1 MADADSR
8 FVVFHI
14 TQLRFSRHFRKR
26 PSNSPDIQGTSKK
39 REAETSSARL
49 PFAWF
54 SLFAGAERALL
65 AASLVLRRDAALQ
78 GVQSFIR
85 NSFNAS
91 AGGWASLT

>member
-54 SLFAGAERALL
+54 SLFAARSVRFWRPALFSGAMQRFKGFN
-65 AASLVLRRDAALQ
+65 R
-78 GVQSFIR
+78 SFEIHSMPQPVDGPR
-85 NSFNAS
+85 
-91 AGGWASLT
+91 